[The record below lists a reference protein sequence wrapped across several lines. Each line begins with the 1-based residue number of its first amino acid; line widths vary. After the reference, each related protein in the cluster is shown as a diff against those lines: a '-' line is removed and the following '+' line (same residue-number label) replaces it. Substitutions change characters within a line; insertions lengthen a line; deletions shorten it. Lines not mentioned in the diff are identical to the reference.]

1 MVGVTSWYSR
11 RRHGR
16 PAEVADPSAWT
27 IHGPTSDNSSG
38 STTVVVTAAAS
49 RVTESKVKRASDQPD
64 ERQTEAQNMYRQVGE
79 LRYVANA
86 IAGRCA
92 QAELFVE
99 LSGERQEAPDKD
111 PILSLISGQMT
122 ERLALN
128 LFVAGDGY
136 IAGLP
141 ADPAKSKPAPDG
153 SQITAEAGTESGG
166 TIWMALAKTEVKQA
180 QGKVTIR
187 GVEYAAG
194 DVYLERAW
202 DPDPFDWEM
211 ADSPVLSAIPVLRQ
225 LVGLTQ
231 SLSAQIDSRLA
242 GAGVYW
248 IPNNILSQGRVAAG
262 SDSPQ
267 TNYSENAV
275 LNAIMNGMLVPI
287 EDRSSAASVVPLLLG
302 APGDDIEK
310 IRFDSFA
317 TPFDE
322 NTEKLTDLS
331 IRRLALNMDAPPE
344 LLLGMGDSNHW
355 ASWLVRD
362 EVVQVHVAPRLALV
376 TDAYTVGLYRPILRQ
391 MQESD
396 PGSLLGWQR
405 DADPDEVE
413 VKADVSGLVQRPNRL
428 ADASQLHAV
437 NVVSDKALRA
447 AGGFEES
454 DAPSSDERAA
464 AVALSVATA
473 NPQLIDNMAEIAG
486 YVKALLD
493 GSPASGEDAGPVSQR
508 EPGSL
513 TPLEPQNAG
522 EPPAPAA
529 KAAPNGTPVPAT
541 NGKAAPLAEADSLP
555 RAGSPV

>member
-1 MVGVTSWYSR
+1 MASWYSR
-11 RRHGR
+11 RRAR

-27 IHGPTSDNSSG
+27 IHGPTSDNSAG
-38 STTVVVTAAAS
+38 STTVVVAAAS
-49 RVTESKVKRASDQPD
+49 RVTESRVKRASDQPD
-64 ERQTEAQNMYRQVGE
+64 ERQTEAQDMYRQVGE

-99 LSGERQEAPDKD
+99 LSGERQDGPDDD